1 MFGHHRKVRQR
12 TNSVTVVLEPTPK
25 TWGRTIESG
34 GKSRQIMRG
43 RVILIALILGIS
55 TLPSSQGGS
64 PETLDDVGSVFG
76 GVYLDANA
84 SGNTT
89 SSLSDLPAIIED
101 YTATWCTNCVDVEH
115 ALDDIEGENHMQQYH
130 FHRFIGENEDPL
142 GSQEGD
148 DRWIERYEQRLPPTV
163 IFNGT
168 IMQIGSVPTEG
179 NSLQDDY
186 NLNLQTPLSLGTGS
200 SSLALIVENNS
211 NPIATWNLAVDMSNF
226 PNGSEIK
233 SSLWIVEVLAYFPD
247 GGNQEEYYHKSV
259 RAIVELGNATTGSME
274 VSLPTAYD
282 GDDLQ
287 VHLIHEVILPEP
299 VDETPEDPEPEILKD
314 EEKKGLPSIGLIAV
328 LAITMF
334 AAITVQRRQL

>member
-1 MFGHHRKVRQR
+1 MRVRA
-12 TNSVTVVLEPTPK
+12 TC
-25 TWGRTIESG
+25 
-34 GKSRQIMRG
+34 
-43 RVILIALILGIS
+43 VILVLLISIIPS
-55 TLPSSQGGS
+55 TNAGS
-64 PETLDDVGSVFG
+64 PEELDEAGSVFG
-76 GVYLDANA
+76 GVYLDANV
-84 SGNTT
+84 SGNVT
-89 SSLSDLPAIIED
+89 SSLSDLPAIVED

-115 ALDDIEGENHMQQYH
+115 ALDDIEDQNHMQQYH
-130 FHRFIGENEDPL
+130 FHRFIGESEDPL

-186 NLNLQTPLSLGTGS
+186 NLNLQTPLNLGTGS
-200 SSLALIVENNS
+200 SSLALIVENDS

-247 GGNQEEYYHKSV
+247 GGNEEEYYHKSV
-259 RAIVELGNATTGSME
+259 RAIVELGNATAGSVE

-287 VHLIHEVILPEP
+287 VHLIHEVVLPEP
-299 VDETPEDPEPEILKD
+299 VDETPENPESERENNED
-314 EEKKGLPSIGLIAV
+314 EGLPSVGLIAV
-328 LAITMF
+328 VAISML
-334 AAITVQRRQL
+334 AAITVQRKQQ